1 MTVSRQ
7 LKTVAALGLLS
18 SAVWA
23 STFASFSDTAVATSS
38 FSAGDIDIVIGAD
51 PDDAYAFTT
60 LSITNLKPGDTH
72 YAVLPVLNDG
82 SLAFTYDLDT
92 AATGALA
99 TELDLGIA
107 VIAGGTC
114 DSTAYAAGTNVI
126 ASGTTLGA
134 SVTWDDRSLAA
145 GASENLCFR
154 VELPSAT
161 TNTAQ
166 GATADATF
174 TFVADQLAG
183 AEI

>member
-1 MTVSRQ
+1 VTVSRQ

-23 STFASFSDTAVATSS
+23 STYATFSDTAEATST
-38 FSAGDIDIVIGAD
+38 FSAGDIDIVVGGDA
-51 PDDAYAFTT
+51 DDAYGFTT
-60 LSITNLKPGDTH
+60 LSVANLKPGDTH
-72 YAVLPVLNDG
+72 YALLPVLNDG

-92 AATGALA
+92 AATGDLA
-99 TELDLGIA
+99 PELDLGIA

-114 DSTAYAAGTNVI
+114 DSTAYAGGSNVI
-126 ASGTTLGA
+126 ASTTTLGA

-161 TNTAQ
+161 GNASQ
-166 GATADATF
+166 SDTADATF
-174 TFVADQLAG
+174 TFYAEQLAG
-183 AEI
+183 AEV